1 MGLCFLVSSVHH
13 VCKYIL
19 LFKTYVPIGV
29 LYFHEFAKF
38 GGFAHPLC
46 GLLGV
51 CGGLPGKPVFP
62 GASPGVPPPHTVTS
76 IFFLQGPTPT
86 WVLNSRSHF
95 YSLPLAQEECVC
107 AYMYVHV
114 CAWV

>member
-1 MGLCFLVSSVHH
+1 MRLCFLVSSVNH

-29 LYFHEFAKF
+29 LYFYEFAKF
-38 GGFAHPLC
+38 GGLAHPSC
-46 GLLGV
+46 GLLGA
-51 CGGLPGKPVFP
+51 CGGLPGEPVFP
-62 GASPGVPPPHTVTS
+62 GASPGVPPHCDRYLLPPGPHTHLGPQ
-76 IFFLQGPTPT
+76 LQVPFSFTATGTGR
-86 WVLNSRSHF
+86 V
-95 YSLPLAQEECVC
+95 CVC